1 MRALPRLL
9 VSLLLPVW
17 AFALLLTFSKP
28 SPLRAPATAAAN
40 LLLAITGVVLGVD
53 LFFRGFGLLSR
64 KRLIEGTP
72 RSNIRGAAIGQV
84 EVCGKIVGPYTLISA
99 LTATECYMYTA
110 SLLGAEESDGKQ
122 AGTAIEQLAVPFYV
136 EDDTGRLLVDPRRA
150 ELQVEGSTV
159 ECSGAMPEGMRRFL
173 GRHVGPLAT
182 GGRVMECCVRP
193 GDVLFVLGNVTEN
206 PKSAD
211 PHSRAA
217 LQFDEFFLSPEAAEL
232 QRRCTLEDMHV
243 PLPQRDEPGVAVAP
257 DFDLNPV
264 AVLGKAPGQPFLI
277 SQFSQ
282 REVVGDLAWKS
293 VAYIWGGPI
302 MTLLGL
308 GYLFHWTGWL

>member
-1 MRALPRLL
+1 MRILL
-9 VSLLLPVW
+9 RFLISLLLPVW

-40 LLLAITGVVLGVD
+40 FLLAITGVVLGVD

-72 RSNIRGAAIGQV
+72 RSNVRGAAIGQV
-84 EVCGKIVGPYTLISA
+84 EVWGKIVGPYTLISP

-110 SLLGAEESDGKQ
+110 CLLGAEESDGKQ
-122 AGTAIEQLAVPFYV
+122 VGTAIEQLAVPFYV
-136 EDDTGRLLVDPRRA
+136 EDDTGRLLVDPRGA
-150 ELQVEGSTV
+150 ELQVEGSIV
-159 ECSGAMPEGMRRFL
+159 ESSAVMSDGMQRFL

-182 GGRVMECCVRP
+182 SGRVMECCVKP
-193 GDVLFVLGNVTEN
+193 NDVLFVLGNVREN
-206 PKSAD
+206 PKSAE

-217 LQFDEFFLSPEAAEL
+217 LQFDEFFLSPEAADL
-232 QRRCTLEDMHV
+232 QRRCILEDMHV
-243 PLPQRDEPGVAVAP
+243 PLPQRDRPRVQVAP

-277 SQFSQ
+277 SQLSE

-293 VAYIWGGPI
+293 VACIWGGPI

-308 GYLFHWTGWL
+308 GYLFYWAGWL